1 MPVNTT
7 SSSVDTDAN
16 TQAPAPENKLEKILC
31 SFIDSYDDEQVGSEL
46 DQLEVEEQKIW
57 KIFAEHIQNIKKR
70 RRELL
75 ERRSEGEAR
84 QNN

>member
-46 DQLEVEEQKIW
+46 DQLEVEEQKI
-57 KIFAEHIQNIKKR
+57 
-70 RRELL
+70 
-75 ERRSEGEAR
+75 
-84 QNN
+84 